1 MDGVTSPT
9 DNSPSIETEPDTP
22 AAGDADAQG
31 KLVPTRSSGN
41 SDSVEAR
48 RYDPEGVD
56 RRRPPASD
64 GSVRSCAM
72 LPSAEVFRGLRHRP
86 DETPRTVV
94 DIGVSDRDDCLRV
107 HVALLLEAIEREVR
121 VVERHH
127 RSAPGC
133 RDRRVQRLRI
143 VKREESLVGEIA
155 QISSADETPGAD
167 TLIAPTAV
175 PTDTPRRTQPR
186 DSYSER
192 STADGSSRSTRPSKS
207 SSKLSTASISW
218 WTANTI
224 VVTSVKLRPWS
235 VYSSN
240 RSTASSN
247 RDRVV

>member
-1 MDGVTSPT
+1 MRPVPTDDVRYHCVYSVPDTYPVGGAHPTATTRVQCRHLPAVPTAHLKNPVVGATSPT

-22 AAGDADAQG
+22 AAGDTDAQR

-94 DIGVSDRDDCLRV
+94 DIGVSDRDDCPRV
-107 HVALLLEAIEREVR
+107 HVALLLEAIGPEVR
-121 VVERHH
+121 VVEQHR

-133 RDRRVQRLRI
+133 RDRR
-143 VKREESLVGEIA
+143 
-155 QISSADETPGAD
+155 
-167 TLIAPTAV
+167 
-175 PTDTPRRTQPR
+175 
-186 DSYSER
+186 
-192 STADGSSRSTRPSKS
+192 
-207 SSKLSTASISW
+207 
-218 WTANTI
+218 
-224 VVTSVKLRPWS
+224 
-235 VYSSN
+235 
-240 RSTASSN
+240 
-247 RDRVV
+247 